1 MLVGARCYT
10 YLLEKSR
17 CTHQSAGERNYH
29 AFHMLLAQPADTLRE
44 QFNLLPPSAPD
55 NNTTAAATGGDAAGE
70 SAGDAA
76 TTCAYSYVRAAP
88 ADEEGSGVIE
98 GVSDAARLARTEAAL
113 RLVGVGGELVKQL
126 LEVVAAVVHLGQV
139 RDPCPS

>member
-1 MLVGARCYT
+1 VLVGARCYT

-55 NNTTAAATGGDAAGE
+55 NNTPGEAAGDA
-70 SAGDAA
+70 AGDAA